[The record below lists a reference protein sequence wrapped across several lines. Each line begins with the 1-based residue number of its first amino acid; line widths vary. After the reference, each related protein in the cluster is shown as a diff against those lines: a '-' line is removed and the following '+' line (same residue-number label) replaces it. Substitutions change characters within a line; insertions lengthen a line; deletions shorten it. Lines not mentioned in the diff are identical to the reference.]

1 MSLRLFTNIAKIY
14 RTMVKVLNKRF
25 SELGLN
31 YFDFLVLRA
40 LEERGVSMSEIAK
53 RYYVTQATV
62 TSTVD
67 KLERMGLVKRNRE
80 EFDRRIVTVNLTE
93 EGRII
98 LKDLSK
104 IVYDFMDKAVEGVD
118 YESVIPVLEKVLK
131 NVESMEKRG

>member
-1 MSLRLFTNIAKIY
+1 
-14 RTMVKVLNKRF
+14 
-25 SELGLN
+25 
-31 YFDFLVLRA
+31 LRA
-40 LEERGVSMSEIAK
+40 LEERSVSMSEIAK

-93 EGRII
+93 EGRMI